1 MKKPI
6 NKGKHERGD
15 YMITFAILLPVIVG
29 VLALMFDITGL
40 FVTRH
45 RVQVAADVAVYAAS
59 QGIDLQLFYEKQ
71 RVELDRDVAP
81 ANAGSFLS
89 ANGGGNISL
98 VGFYV
103 TEDQIWVTAQG
114 NYTPL
119 FGAVFGAG
127 PQTITVTSSS
137 VPEWGIDQI
146 EQ

>member
-45 RVQVAADVAVYAAS
+45 RVQVAADAAVYAAS

-71 RVELDRDVAP
+71 RVELHRDVAP

-114 NYTPL
+114 SYTPL

-127 PQTITVTSSS
+127 AQTITVTSSS